1 MEFRN
6 KQWTFGQQTAIMGI
20 LNVTP
25 DSFSDGG
32 RYDDVDMAI
41 ASAKQ
46 MVLDGAD
53 IIDVGGESSRPNAQ
67 PVSADEECRRV
78 IPVVQALSEQ
88 TETIISVDTCKAEVA
103 MKALQAGAHL
113 VNDITA
119 LYGDPKMGEVV
130 VEANASTILMHMQ
143 GTPDTMQKSPSY
155 QNVVSE
161 VYDWLKEAVDHAVD
175 KGVREDLIIVDPGIG
190 FGKTFDHNLQLL
202 RNLEVFR
209 QLKRPLLVGTSRKAF
224 IGQILN
230 LPADQRDEGTA
241 ATVAWSISKGVD
253 IVRVHDVATMKRV
266 AKVTDT
272 ICRWQQA
279 PL

>member
-1 MEFRN
+1 
-6 KQWTFGQQTAIMGI
+6 
-20 LNVTP
+20 
-25 DSFSDGG
+25 
-32 RYDDVDMAI
+32 
-41 ASAKQ
+41 
-46 MVLDGAD
+46 MV
-53 IIDVGGESSRPNAQ
+53 
-67 PVSADEECRRV
+67 
-78 IPVVQALSEQ
+78 
-88 TETIISVDTCKAEVA
+88 
-103 MKALQAGAHL
+103 
-113 VNDITA
+113 
-119 LYGDPKMGEVV
+119 EVV

-155 QNVVSE
+155 QNVVPE

-253 IVRVHDVATMKRV
+253 IVRVHDVVTMKRV
-266 AKVTDT
+266 A
-272 ICRWQQA
+272 
-279 PL
+279 

>member
-6 KQWTFGQQTAIMGI
+6 KQWTFGQQTAVMGI

-32 RYDDVDMAI
+32 CYDDVDI
-41 ASAKQ
+41 AVAGAKQ

-78 IPVVQALSEQ
+78 IPVIQALADQ

-103 MKALQAGAHL
+103 MKALQTGAHL

-119 LYGDPKMGEVV
+119 LYGDPKMVEVV
-130 VEANASTILMHMQ
+130 TEANASVILMHMQ
-143 GTPDTMQKSPSY
+143 GTPNTMQKSPSY
-155 QNVVSE
+155 QNVVTE
-161 VYDWLKEAVDHAVD
+161 VYDWLKEAINHAVD

-209 QLKRPLLVGTSRKAF
+209 QLKRPLLIGTSRKAF
-224 IGQILN
+224 IGQILD

-253 IVRVHDVATMKRV
+253 IVRVHDVATVKRV
-266 AKVTDT
+266 VKVTDA
-272 ICRWQQA
+272 ICR
-279 PL
+279 

>member
-41 ASAKQ
+41 ASAEQ

-209 QLKRPLLVGTSRKAF
+209 QLKCPLLVGTSRKAF

-230 LPADQRDEGTA
+230 LPADQRDGGTA

>member
-1 MEFRN
+1 
-6 KQWTFGQQTAIMGI
+6 MGI
-20 LNVTP
+20 LNLTP

-32 RYDDVDMAI
+32 KFNKQKK
-41 ASAKQ
+41 AKNHILN
-46 MVLDGAD
+46 MINAGAN

-88 TETIISVDTCKAEVA
+88 SETIISVETCKAEVA
-103 MKALQAGAHL
+103 MKALQTGAHL

-119 LYGDPKMGEVV
+119 LYGDPKMVEVV
-130 VEANASTILMHMQ
+130 VEANASTILIHMQ

-155 QNVVSE
+155 QNVVPE

-230 LPADQRDEGTA
+230 LPADQRDGGTA

-266 AKVTDT
+266 AKVTDR
-272 ICRWQQA
+272 ICRWRQV

>member
-119 LYGDPKMGEVV
+119 LYSDPKMVEVV
-130 VEANASTILMHMQ
+130 IEANASTILMHMQ

-209 QLKRPLLVGTSRKAF
+209 QLKCPLLVGTSRKAF

-230 LPADQRDEGTA
+230 LPADQRDGGTA